1 MELGHYLAHE
11 WKPALG
17 CTEPASIALA
27 AANAASVC
35 EGEARSLRLVCDP
48 RMYKN
53 CYAVGI
59 PQSGGEHGLL
69 WAAAIGAHLP
79 DPTCGLEGFRQV
91 TPDILAAA
99 RALLGTGQVSVE
111 VDPSQ
116 RDLHVDC
123 RVARSGG
130 SGRAVIQLEHAN
142 LVRLEADGEAVP
154 LPTVDEEVG
163 RDNARSLRKELAYM
177 PFPDMI
183 ELATTV
189 ADEAAVRLSEGVKLN
204 LAIAHHGL
212 SHFPRRFFRMMG
224 GDSVTRLGRL
234 VCAGVFARM
243 SGDDYTVMTLAGS
256 GNKGITVVVPLALWG
271 EDNGHPPELVH
282 QALALACL
290 VTSATTHNLGALS
303 AVCGCSN
310 AAGIGL
316 AAGLVHLEGGDA
328 DHISLAMNNMVG
340 NVTGMICDGAK
351 IGCAMKTMTSVDAAF
366 RAAALALSGIGIPES
381 DGIIGKDGKES
392 LWNLGRIARIGMTST
407 DSEILKIM
415 QEKLRRKRSLDD

>member
-1 MELGHYLAHE
+1 MKLGDYLAQE

-27 AANAASVC
+27 AANAASMCDGDV
-35 EGEARSLRLVCDP
+35 RSVRLVCDP

-59 PQSGGEHGLL
+59 PHSGGESGLL

-91 TPDILAAA
+91 TPEILAAA
-99 RALLGTGQVSVE
+99 RAFLDTGQVSVE
-111 VDPSQ
+111 VDSSQ
-116 RDLHVDC
+116 RDLYVDC
-123 RVARSGG
+123 RVARSEG
-130 SGRAVIQLEHAN
+130 SGRAVIELEHAR
-142 LVRLEADGEAVP
+142 LVRLEANGEVRP
-154 LPTVDEEVG
+154 LPTIEGDTG
-163 RDNARSLRKELAYM
+163 ADNARSLRKELAYM
-177 PFPDMI
+177 PFPEMI
-183 ELATTV
+183 ELAATV
-189 ADEAAVRLSEGVKLN
+189 EDDAAAQLREGVRLN
-204 LAIAHHGL
+204 LVIAHHGL

-224 GDSVTRLGRL
+224 DDSVTRLSRL
-234 VCAGVFARM
+234 VCAGVFSRM
-243 SGDDYTVMTLAGS
+243 SGDDYTVMTLAAS
-256 GNKGITVVVPLALWG
+256 GNKGITVSVPLALWG
-271 EDNGHPPELVH
+271 EDNGHPPERVH

-290 VTSATTHNLGALS
+290 VTSATTHNLGTLS

-316 AAGLVHLEGGDA
+316 AAGLVHLEGGDSK
-328 DHISLAMNNMVG
+328 HVSLAMNNMVG

-366 RAAALALSGIGIPES
+366 RSAALALSGIGIPES
-381 DGIIGKDGKES
+381 DGIIGRDGKES

-415 QEKLRRKRSLDD
+415 QEKLRR